1 MNWNA
6 SHTKLEEVLTDLGI
20 EVEGSQETL
29 AKFSDVVVGLVKDC
43 KPHPDADKLQLCEV
57 DICKKEN
64 LTIVCGAPNVTSGMK
79 VPVALPEAILPFG
92 QLKPRKIRG
101 VFSEGMICSEE
112 ELGFCEKSDG
122 IWKLDDSF
130 EVGEDFRSYF
140 EEDVQIELSIT
151 PNRPDWLGL
160 RGILRELHVKSGIS
174 YSLPSTNL
182 VSKDLREYQVEIQD
196 AIGCPRYVGAL
207 IRGVKI
213 GPSPRWLKQ
222 QLEAIGQRPINNVVD
237 LTNYLMILYGHP
249 MHAFDASKIRGNK
262 IIVRSAKNNET
273 LTTLDG
279 EKREFNN
286 EDLLICDNEG
296 PSAIAGVMGGADS
309 EIDDQTKDVFL
320 EVAYFDPIKIRK
332 TSKKQ
337 KMHTE
342 ASHRFERGMD
352 IEFPKELAHI
362 AVEHILDLAGGTYEG
377 TVDNYPKAFE
387 SKPVTFAYSLSEK
400 ILGISVENQ
409 WVNKTLQN
417 FGCALEQLDQDN
429 ILVYPPS
436 FRHDLE
442 RPIDLVEEIARIY
455 GYNEIPFE
463 APRASMQLLQDKP
476 LEVIIEKTRQALLK
490 EGLSECVTYSF
501 ARQKHSNS
509 VELLNPLAEDIAY
522 LRTNITD
529 KLLETVIHNYKKQNN
544 RIGLF
549 ETGVVFSKKPD
560 GQYCEELNVCIA
572 VSGIQINDWKHKN
585 THTDFF
591 DLKGIIERLFTHLH
605 HTFQWRDCQDDLHE
619 NLNPDL
625 TQNIFFQG
633 KSIGFAGVVDSNYLK
648 KQKIFSPVAICEINL
663 GTIISAKEKLPKFKP
678 LPNLPGSEKQL
689 ALITPKSIEAQ
700 QIMRE
705 ISKMKIKNLEDHEIF
720 DLYEGKGI
728 PEGHKSLGVSFYFRG
743 DERSLS
749 EDEMGQQ
756 LEKVLKVLSQKFKV
770 TLRP

>member
-6 SHTKLEEVLTDLGI
+6 SHTVLEEVLTDLGI
-20 EVEGSQETL
+20 EVEDSTNTL
-29 AKFSDVVVGLVKDC
+29 AKFSDVVVGYVTDC
-43 KPHPDADKLQLCEV
+43 KPHPDANKLQLCEV
-57 DICKKEN
+57 DISKEEN
-64 LTIVCGAPNVTSGMK
+64 LIIVCGAPNVTPGMK
-79 VPVALPEAILPFG
+79 VPVALPNAILPFG

-101 VFSEGMICSEE
+101 IFSEGMICSEE
-112 ELGFCEKSDG
+112 ELGFTEKSDG
-122 IWKLDDSF
+122 IWELDNSF

-140 EEDVQIELSIT
+140 EEDVKIELSIT
-151 PNRPDWLGL
+151 PNRPDWLGI
-160 RGILRELHVKSGIS
+160 RGILRELFVKKGIS
-174 YSLPSTNL
+174 YKLPGTNL
-182 VSKDLREYQVEIQD
+182 QCKDLSDYKVEIND
-196 AIGCPRYVGAL
+196 PDGCPRYVGAL

-213 GPSPRWLKQ
+213 GPSPRWLRQ
-222 QLEAIGQRPINNVVD
+222 QLEAIGQRSINNVVD

-249 MHAFDASKIRGNK
+249 MHAFDAAKIRGNK
-262 IIVRSAKNNET
+262 IIVRTAKNDEI

-279 EKREFNN
+279 EERRFDND
-286 EDLLICDNEG
+286 DLLICDIQG

-309 EIDDQTKDVFL
+309 EIDGNTKDVFL

-352 IEFPKELAHI
+352 IEFPRELAHI
-362 AVEHILDLAGGTYEG
+362 AVDHILDLAGGTYEG
-377 TVDNYPKAFE
+377 TVDNYPKNFE
-387 SKPVTFAYSLSEK
+387 SKPVKFAYDLTNR
-400 ILGISVENQ
+400 IIGISPDKQ
-409 WVNKTLQN
+409 WVNKTLEN
-417 FGCALEQLDQDN
+417 LGCALEQIDQEN

-442 RPIDLVEEIARIY
+442 RPVDLVEEIARIH

-463 APRASMQLLQDKP
+463 APKVSMQLLQDKP
-476 LEVIIEKTRQALLK
+476 LEIVIDRTRQALLK
-490 EGLSECVTYSF
+490 ESLSECVTYSF
-501 ARQKHSNS
+501 ARQKHSDS

-529 KLLETVIHNYKKQNN
+529 KLLETVVHNYKKQNN

-549 ETGVVFSKKPD
+549 ETGVVFSKKA
-560 GQYCEELNVCIA
+560 GNQYCEELHACIA
-572 VSGIQINDWKHKN
+572 VSGVQINDWKNQN
-585 THTDFF
+585 TQTDFF
-591 DLKGIIERLFTHLH
+591 DIKGIIERLFAHLH
-605 HTFQWRDCQDDLHE
+605 HTFQWRDCQSPHDK
-619 NLNPDL
+619 LNPNL

-633 KSIGFAGVVDSNYLK
+633 KSIGFAGLVDSQYLK

-663 GTIISAKEKLPKFKP
+663 DTVISAKEKLAKFKP

-689 ALITPKSIEAQ
+689 ALITPKNIEAQ

-705 ISKMKIKNLEDHEIF
+705 ISKLKIKNLENHKIF

-743 DERSLS
+743 NERSLS
-749 EDEMGQQ
+749 EDEMGQELQ
-756 LEKVLKVLSQKFKV
+756 KVLEALDKKFNIS
-770 TLRP
+770 LRP